1 MLSIVAFQIS
11 IVADHVLTKCSRFHQ
26 LTICHLDCVSREYN
40 KRLYI
45 RNELVLLG
53 GTASYWLLC
62 LCRNEF
68 VFEKLS
74 STGFVNY
81 LLVALASKI
90 YLVFEKKHSFFSYAD
105 LHSVI
110 HWFHSWAILHRHTF

>member
-1 MLSIVAFQIS
+1 MLSVVAFQIS

-62 LCRNEF
+62 LCRNDF
-68 VFEKLS
+68 VFEKVS
-74 STGFVNY
+74 SGDY

>member
-1 MLSIVAFQIS
+1 METG
-11 IVADHVLTKCSRFHQ
+11 DW
-26 LTICHLDCVSREYN
+26 
-40 KRLYI
+40 
-45 RNELVLLG
+45 LLG

-62 LCRNEF
+62 LCRNDF
-68 VFEKLS
+68 VFEKVS
-74 STGFVNY
+74 SGDY